1 MVSMTNRSTEK
12 NHYIWGQRV
21 IGYVIVWISG
31 EVTHLFFFFFEGGG
45 AFLNMKAIFRLYI
58 SENWFS
64 LLIYYV
70 YIELNCTSR
79 LICTHA

>member
-1 MVSMTNRSTEK
+1 MGAKSDWLRYRLDLLRSDP
-12 NHYIWGQRV
+12 
-21 IGYVIVWISG
+21 SFF
-31 EVTHLFFFFFEGGG
+31 FFFFFEGGG

-70 YIELNCTSR
+70 YIEVNCTSR